1 MMHKSLATRESPEF
15 INLQPLEINPLM
27 SSCEIKV
34 LYLGENRNHSYI
46 TKEVATDMAKTLRGA
61 PIVGYFK
68 EEKGDFRDHGDR
80 VIMDDE
86 GIKFECM
93 TKPYG
98 FVAPDA
104 KVWFQKFEDTDEFG
118 NVETREYLMTTGY
131 LWTGQYEEAKLAVE
145 EGRPQSMELDVE
157 TLDGHWSTNHK
168 TGMDFFIINDAIFSK
183 LCILGE
189 DVEPCFEGASVTA
202 PEVSKKFSLDDN
214 FKNTLYTMMQ
224 DLKFALEGGNNMDME
239 QNLVVEETIEEVVA
253 ENEEVVESVETEET
267 PATEFDSLN
276 RETTPVAE
284 VETPEVVEEEI
295 VEEETESAIEE
306 EIETVVEEE
315 ITETEEIVEEEVSE
329 NEEVVVEEEIS
340 EEILEEND
348 NSEQSISTENEEY
361 VEATQSSQENFAK
374 SDDEDKKEDTDEESN
389 DEETDTDDDKDDEED
404 DKYNKEDEEEKSKCS
419 LEEKYTALQ
428 AEFAELSSKYEALVE
443 FKNQVD
449 NEKKDALI
457 ASFYMLSEEDT
468 AEVVENKAKYSLDE
482 IEAKLSVICVRKKV
496 NFDLD
501 DTSKNDNTVEEE
513 NVMTYSLSNNDMS
526 STPAWITALKNTRDN
541 RK

>member
-1 MMHKSLATRESPEF
+1 MMHKSLATIESPEF

-68 EEKGDFRDHGDR
+68 EEANDFRDHGDR

-86 GIKFECM
+86 GVKFECM

-131 LWTGQYEEAKLAVE
+131 LWTGQFEEAKLAIE
-145 EGRPQSMELDVE
+145 EGRPQSMELDPE
-157 TLDGHWSTNHK
+157 TLDGHWSTNNK

-224 DLKFALEGGNNMDME
+224 DLKFALEGGKNMDME
-239 QNLVVEETIEEVVA
+239 QNLVVEETAVEETVV
-253 ENEEVVESVETEET
+253 ENNEEVVETVETEDT
-267 PATEFDSLN
+267 PATEFDSLK
-276 RETTPVAE
+276 REEETPVVE
-284 VETPEVVEEEI
+284 VETPAVEEEVVEE
-295 VEEETESAIEE
+295 TEPTIEEE

-315 ITETEEIVEEEVSE
+315 IIETEEIVEEEVSE
-329 NEEVVVEEEIS
+329 SEENVVEEEVS

-361 VEATQSSQENFAK
+361 VEATLSSQENFAK
-374 SDDEDKKEDTDEESN
+374 SDDEDEEDKDTDEESN

-404 DKYNKEDEEEKSKCS
+404 DKKKYSL
-419 LEEKYTALQ
+419 LEENYNNLQ
-428 AEFAELSSKYEALVE
+428 VEFAELTSKYEALVE

-457 ASFYMLSEEDT
+457 ASFYMLSEEDK
-468 AEVVENKAKYSLDE
+468 AEVVENKANYSLDE

-513 NVMTYSLSNNDMS
+513 NVMTYSLSSNDMS

>member
-1 MMHKSLATRESPEF
+1 MMHKSLATIESPEF

-131 LWTGQYEEAKLAVE
+131 LWTGQFEEAKLAIE
-145 EGRPQSMELDVE
+145 EGRPQSMELDPE
-157 TLDGHWSTNHK
+157 TLDGHWSTNNK

-202 PEVSKKFSLDDN
+202 PEVSTSFTKIDDN

-224 DLKFALEGGNNMDME
+224 DLKFALEGGKNMDME
-239 QNLVVEETIEEVVA
+239 QNVVTEEVVEETAVES
-253 ENEEVVESVETEET
+253 NEEVVESVETEAPT
-267 PATEFDSLN
+267 TEFDSLS
-276 RETTPVAE
+276 RDEEPVVEETPVEEEIEEKISEEESNTEEELE
-284 VETPEVVEEEI
+284 VETEEESEEVVVEEEI
-295 VEEETESAIEE
+295 VEEASEE
-306 EIETVVEEE
+306 ENL
-315 ITETEEIVEEEVSE
+315 E
-329 NEEVVVEEEIS
+329 ND
-340 EEILEEND
+340 D
-348 NSEQSISTENEEY
+348 NSEQSISTENEECI
-361 VEATQSSQENFAK
+361 EATLSSQENFAK
-374 SDDEDKKEDTDEESN
+374 SDDEEKDEDKDTDEEESN
-389 DEETDTDDDKDDEED
+389 ETDTDADDNNDDEED
-404 DKYNKEDEEEKSKCS
+404 KEDYKKDEEEKSKCS
-419 LEEKYTALQ
+419 LEDKYSALQ
-428 AEFAELSSKYEALVE
+428 AEYEELNSKYEALVE
-443 FKNQVD
+443 FKNQVE

-457 ASFYMLSEEDT
+457 NSFYMLSDEDKQ
-468 AEVVENKAKYSLDE
+468 EVIENKVNYSLDD

-513 NVMTYSLSNNDMS
+513 KDVMTYNLSGNDMA